1 VELIREGRR
10 RECRGSKLIELG
22 SYRGGAVRGTH
33 LDGLW
38 VAGVIRGYRAAAGL
52 LLLSSATVATLDGGR
67 SAMKSG

>member
-1 VELIREGRR
+1 
-10 RECRGSKLIELG
+10 
-22 SYRGGAVRGTH
+22 VRGTH

-67 SAMKSG
+67 PAMKSG